1 MPTAL
6 DMAKSLLTDTAKWA
20 KKGFKLASGD
30 VITRRFEQCQNC
42 AYWDRKAWGGSGR
55 CTVCGCSTKAKLVLE
70 TSACPKGKW

>member
-1 MPTAL
+1 MPNAL
-6 DMAKSLLTDTAKWA
+6 DKVKSLLTDTAKWA

-30 VITRRFEQCQNC
+30 VITRRFQHCQNC
-42 AYWDRKAWGGSGR
+42 AYWDRKAWGGSGK

>member
-30 VITRRFEQCQNC
+30 VITARLQHCQNC
-42 AYWDRKAWGGSGR
+42 EYWDEKAWGGSGK
-55 CTVCGCSTKAKLVLE
+55 CTVCGCSTKHKLVRA
-70 TSACPKGKW
+70 TSVCPKGKW